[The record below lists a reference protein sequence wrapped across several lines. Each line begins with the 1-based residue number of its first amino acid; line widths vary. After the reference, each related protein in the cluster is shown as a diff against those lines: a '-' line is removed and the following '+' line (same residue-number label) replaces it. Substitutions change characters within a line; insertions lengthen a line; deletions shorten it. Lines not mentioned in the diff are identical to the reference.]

1 MKEFKSARQQL
12 LLSATLVIAI
22 IGLGFSTGIRTNS
35 LKRAPITGYKQMQV
49 PDTNVFLGTSTVKTK
64 GLITFTTALINTY
77 YMAEIPNKTGYMYL
91 EAKAAKYVNESS
103 KRLPLNISL
112 VLDHSGSMAGAK
124 MQNVKEAAKFV
135 VDNLGSDDYL
145 SIIIYD
151 DAVTIL
157 HDATKVT
164 DKALIKAK
172 IDNVRDEGSTN
183 LSGGMLEGYE
193 QVKKN
198 YKKDYVNRVLLLSD
212 GLANVGITDTAQ
224 LQKIASNKNLEHGIS
239 LSTFGVGADYNEDL
253 MTGMAEYGSG
263 NYYFIESPDKIPQ
276 IFERELKGLLN
287 VVAQNVKMELEI
299 PFGVTLMDVFGYKF
313 EQKGTKVVINFR
325 DVYSEETKAVLIK
338 YQINDGVDKPLNF
351 LAKLEFD
358 DAKTGERASL
368 QNDEPQ
374 TPTTDYDLYRTHG
387 NEVVYQQITL
397 FEANRRMELAM
408 REVDLGHYDEARV
421 LMRQNTVYINQMVG
435 LINVN
440 KEILV
445 MDSVNA
451 AYNNSL
457 KDLEQK
463 SENDRKNIQKSSKQ
477 RNYDMKKKK

>member
-1 MKEFKSARQQL
+1 MKEFKAARTQL
-12 LLSATLVIAI
+12 LLSATLVVAT
-22 IGLGFSTGIRTNS
+22 LVLSFSTRMSSNT
-35 LKRAPITGYKQMQV
+35 KHRALHPLVQM
-49 PDTNVFLGTSTVKTK
+49 PDTNVFLSKTTVKSK
-64 GLITFTTALINTY
+64 GLITFTTAINNTY
-77 YMAEIPNKTGYMYL
+77 YMADSANKTGYIYL
-91 EAKAAKYVNESS
+91 EAKAAKYVNEGS

-112 VLDHSGSMAGAK
+112 VLDHSGSMSGAK

-135 VDNLGSDDYL
+135 VDNLSGEDYL
-145 SIIIYD
+145 SIIVYD
-151 DAVTIL
+151 DDVTIL
-157 HDATKVT
+157 QEATSVT

-172 IDNVRDEGSTN
+172 IDQVRDEGSTN

-198 YKKDYVNRVLLLSD
+198 FKKEYVNRVLLLSD
-212 GLANVGITDTAQ
+212 GLANVGITDSAQ
-224 LQKIASNKNLEHGIS
+224 LQKIANNKNLEHGIS

-287 VVAQNVKMELEI
+287 VVAQNVTMELEI
-299 PFGVTLMDVFGYKF
+299 PFGATLVDVFGYKF
-313 EQKGTKVVINFR
+313 EQKGTKVVVNFR

-338 YQINDGVDKPLNF
+338 YHINDGVDKSLNF
-351 LAKLEFD
+351 LAELKFD
-358 DAKTGERASL
+358 DAKTGERVSL

-374 TPTTDYDLYRTHG
+374 TPTRDYALYRTHG
-387 NEVVYQQITL
+387 NEMVYQQITL

-421 LMRQNTVYINQMVG
+421 LMRQNTVYLNQMMGFV
-435 LINVN
+435 NVN

-445 MDSVNA
+445 MDSVNM
-451 AYNNSL
+451 AYNISL

-463 SENDRKNIQKSSKQ
+463 SEHDRKNIQKNSKQ